1 MVWNHEVE
9 AERLLL
15 GFRCFWSASK
25 TCVSDTC
32 SRESGRPAVGASSRA
47 KTSVVIASL
56 SEKGVSPIEHR
67 RGDDGCQQLSEAL
80 PKMEKLEELTLDLN
94 VNSIGPGAQ

>member
-47 KTSVVIASL
+47 KTSVVIAL
-56 SEKGVSPIEHR
+56 VVSETSPPSERR
-67 RGDDGCQQLSEAL
+67 RGDDGCEQLSEAL
-80 PKMEKLEELTLDLN
+80 TKMEKLEELELYLGS
-94 VNSIGPGAQ
+94 NSVGPGAQ